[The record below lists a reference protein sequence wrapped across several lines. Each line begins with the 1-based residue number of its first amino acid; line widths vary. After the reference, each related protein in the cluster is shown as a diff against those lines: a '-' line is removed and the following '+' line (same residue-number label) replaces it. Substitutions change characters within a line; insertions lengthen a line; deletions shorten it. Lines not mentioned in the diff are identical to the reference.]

1 MIILERKFLTFL
13 SSSHSLSNPWLVP
26 FLLSIKSCVCLAT
39 QSCPTL
45 CNPTDCSP
53 PGSSVQGDSPGGNT
67 GVGYH
72 ALPQG
77 IFPNPGMEP
86 RSPAWQVDSLPSEPA
101 GKCLNTGVGSLAL
114 LQGVFLSGI
123 KLGSPA
129 PQADSLPAEIPGKPN
144 IKG

>member
-1 MIILERKFLTFL
+1 M
-13 SSSHSLSNPWLVP
+13 
-26 FLLSIKSCVCLAT
+26 
-39 QSCPTL
+39 
-45 CNPTDCSP
+45 
-53 PGSSVQGDSPGGNT
+53 
-67 GVGYH
+67 GYH